1 MSSNNTLLQRVTF
14 KELILYEWSALFI
27 YTFFFYYGEKLL
39 SDSKTVAINFFYFY
53 LKLWG
58 FNMHIS
64 GNWLFLEPDLSGH

>member
-1 MSSNNTLLQRVTF
+1 MSEVRFS
-14 KELILYEWSALFI
+14 

-58 FNMHIS
+58 
-64 GNWLFLEPDLSGH
+64 LKPDLSGH